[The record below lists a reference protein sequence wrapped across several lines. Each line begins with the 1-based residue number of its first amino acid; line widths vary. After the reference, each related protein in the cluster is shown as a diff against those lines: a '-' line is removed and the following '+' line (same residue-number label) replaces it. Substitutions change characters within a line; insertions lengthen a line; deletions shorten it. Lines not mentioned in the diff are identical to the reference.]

1 MKEYNSFADLWTDL
15 ESTEQFQEEK
25 SILEFS
31 LQLHQLMES
40 RGITK
45 KDLAESM
52 GVSQAYITK
61 VFRGNANFTI
71 ASMIKLVNA
80 VNGKLTIHVTGKEEH
95 NQKWFRS
102 IDGKKGVL
110 RQWKP
115 VHCNISYSSNQS
127 GQLEEFA

>member
-1 MKEYNSFADLWTDL
+1 MKEYNSFSDLWADL
-15 ESTEQFQEEK
+15 ENTEQFQAEK

-31 LQLHQLMES
+31 LQLYQLMES

-71 ASMIKLVNA
+71 ASMVKLVSA

-95 NQKWFRS
+95 NQRWFRA
-102 IDGKKGVL
+102 IDGKKQPVPQWI
-110 RQWKP
+110 RQSM
-115 VHCNISYSSNQS
+115 VSSLNDNS
-127 GQLEEFA
+127 EQLEQLA

>member
-1 MKEYNSFADLWTDL
+1 MKDYKSFSDLWADL
-15 ESTEQFQEEK
+15 EGTEQFQEEK

-31 LQLHQLMES
+31 LQLHQLMKF

-45 KDLAESM
+45 KDLAESI

-95 NQKWFRS
+95 NQRWFRA
-102 IDGKKGVL
+102 IDGNKQPVAQWS
-110 RQWKP
+110 RQSM
-115 VHCNISYSSNQS
+115 VSSLIDKS
-127 GQLEEFA
+127 EQLEQLA

>member
-1 MKEYNSFADLWTDL
+1 MKDYKSFSDLWTDL
-15 ESTEQFQEEK
+15 ESSEQFQEEK

-31 LQLHQLMES
+31 LQLHQLMEF

-61 VFRGNANFTI
+61 VFKGNANFTI

-95 NQKWFRS
+95 NQRWFRV
-102 IDGKKGVL
+102 IDGNKQPVAQWS
-110 RQWKP
+110 RQSM
-115 VHCNISYSSNQS
+115 VSSLIDKS
-127 GQLEEFA
+127 EQLEQLA

>member
-1 MKEYNSFADLWTDL
+1 MKEYNSYSDLWADL
-15 ESTEQFQEEK
+15 ENTEQFQKEK

-61 VFRGNANFTI
+61 AFRGNANFTI
-71 ASMIKLVNA
+71 ASMVKLVNA

-95 NQKWFRS
+95 NQRWFRA
-102 IDGKKGVL
+102 IDGN
-110 RQWKP
+110 RQPLPQWTP
-115 VHCNISYSSNQS
+115 QGMVSSLDENSNQ
-127 GQLEEFA
+127 LEKVA